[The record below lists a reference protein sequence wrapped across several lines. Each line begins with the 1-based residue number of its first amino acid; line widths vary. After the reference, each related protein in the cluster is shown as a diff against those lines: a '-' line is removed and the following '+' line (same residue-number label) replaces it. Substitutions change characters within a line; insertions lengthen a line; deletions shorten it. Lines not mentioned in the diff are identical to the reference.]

1 MIEKMRYELLS
12 HNFSLNKDL
21 NNLNK
26 KRLPIVAWARDS
38 HLRGYCRPNTTI
50 KEVSSDTPSHKHPLN
65 KKRLPIVV

>member
-26 KRLPIVAWARDS
+26 KRLPIVAWAVS
-38 HLRGYCRPNTTI
+38 ATWLITQETSRP
-50 KEVSSDTPSHKHPLN
+50 
-65 KKRLPIVV
+65 

>member
-1 MIEKMRYELLS
+1 MRYELLP

-21 NNLNK
+21 SNNLNK
-26 KRLPIVAWARDS
+26 KRLPIIARAKDS

-50 KEVSSDTPSHKHPLN
+50 KKVSSYTPSHKHPLN